1 MSMDELKGKAQE
13 AAGRVQKAAGDAFD
27 NDECRVKGQL
37 RQGAGRIQ
45 SQYGETVDRLR
56 DFTQEKPLQ
65 ALGIAALAGW
75 VVDRILKR

>member
-1 MSMDELKGKAQE
+1 MGMDELKGKAQE

-37 RQGAGRIQ
+37 RQGVGHIQ
-45 SQYGETVDRLR
+45 SQYGETVERLR
-56 DFTQEKPLQ
+56 DFTQERPLQ

-75 VVDRILKR
+75 VVGRILKR

>member
-1 MSMDELKGKAQE
+1 MRMDELKGKAQE
-13 AAGRVQKAAGDAFD
+13 TAGRIQKTAGDAFD
-27 NDECRVKGQL
+27 DNEYRLKGQL

-75 VVDRILKR
+75 VIGRILKR